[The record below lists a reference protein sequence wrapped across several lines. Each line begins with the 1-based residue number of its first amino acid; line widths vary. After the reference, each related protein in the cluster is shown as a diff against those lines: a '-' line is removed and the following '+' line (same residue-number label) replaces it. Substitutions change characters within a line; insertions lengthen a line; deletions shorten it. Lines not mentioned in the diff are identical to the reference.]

1 MGVPGA
7 AGAAVAVAAAAR
19 APAEAMDRHKKRG
32 TNVLMVVLFSMVL
45 LVGMTKIHA
54 LVTFCDEET
63 PTTGEFEQEIDT
75 RRMLTASELS
85 AEAERRLVVEAETRR
100 ILATKKKSNTK
111 SSGYFISYSA
121 LSASRTSCPPR
132 SGRSYYTR
140 NCNSAS
146 GPVRPYSRGCS
157 TISRC
162 ARDSG

>member
-7 AGAAVAVAAAAR
+7 AAAQ
-19 APAEAMDRHKKRG
+19 APVEAMDRHKKRG
-32 TNVLMVVLFSMVL
+32 KNVLMVVLFSVVL

-54 LVTFCDEET
+54 LVTFCDGES
-63 PTTGEFEQEIDT
+63 PTTGELEQEIDT

-85 AEAERRLVVEAETRR
+85 AEAERRIVVEAETRR
-100 ILATKKKSNTK
+100 ILATKKKSK
-111 SSGYFISYSA
+111 SSGYYISYSA
-121 LSASRTSCPPR
+121 LSASRVSCPPR

-146 GPVRPYSRGCS
+146 GAVRPYSRGCS